1 MAILKINCWTY
12 NFLVELEDVYYDAA
26 LLTL

>member
-1 MAILKINCWTY
+1 MAIPKINCWTY
-12 NFLVELEDVYYDAA
+12 NFLVELEDVYYDVA